1 MTSDTAVFIL
11 SQMLIKTAIIATP
24 VLMVCL
30 AVGLL
35 VSLIQVATQIQE
47 MTLTFVPKLLAAG
60 VTILLIGRWMLL
72 SIVDFVITHIEKIA
86 QF

>member
-72 SIVDFVITHIEKIA
+72 SIVEFVITHIEKIA

>member
-1 MTSDTAVFIL
+1 MTSDTAVLIL
-11 SQMLIKTAIIATP
+11 SQMLVKTAIIATP

-30 AVGLL
+30 VVGLL

-72 SIVDFVITHIEKIA
+72 SIVEFLITHIEKIA